1 MTAKTVSAL
10 LVCAAL
16 AFAGCAPAG
25 ERDTT
30 AAATIAPATPPLA
43 TDTDPVPTQTVE
55 IGEDRS
61 PNEGGVLTDPETGGA
76 YPTETTATTTAPAAK
91 QPQ

>member
-1 MTAKTVSAL
+1 MTAKTGSAL
-10 LVCAAL
+10 LVCAVL
-16 AFAGCAPAG
+16 ASAGCVPAG

-30 AAATIAPATPPLA
+30 ATATIAPATPPPA

-55 IGEDRS
+55 IGEERS

-76 YPTETTATTTAPAAK
+76 YPTETTATTTAPTPK